1 MPSHTLAFHVAGI
14 LQLFIVC
21 EIMTKLRFSYKQ
33 QNIREYKISLLTLT
47 PHTGAPHTGRF
58 IK

>member
-21 EIMTKLRFSYKQ
+21 EIMTHVKILLQ
-33 QNIREYKISLLTLT
+33 AAEYQ
-47 PHTGAPHTGRF
+47 RVQD
-58 IK
+58 

>member
-21 EIMTKLRFSYKQ
+21 EIVTHVEILLQ
-33 QNIREYKISLLTLT
+33 TAEYQ
-47 PHTGAPHTGRF
+47 RVQD
-58 IK
+58 